1 MVKLTDELRTKIIW
15 EYRHGFEAN
24 RSKNS
29 LFQSQKDIYSTKRND
44 ELLRSQIFWSCLRT
58 MQATCI
64 VNEPDVSRED
74 ENVLFQMEARNF
86 TDMFKTDYTNEHWD
100 FDRYMWLEDVAKY
113 WKAIFLFSGYDKKK
127 NVPIIQRIDPRF
139 VYPYNDGSLLVEDY
153 PFFGFDRVITRQE
166 LEKLPVAANKEFKEM
181 ILNHYDVYINGLE
194 TEDAFLRSIA
204 TCYNSTT
211 GHYTIHYHYTYI
223 YDEETGENKLYLV
236 LMLCDQILDIYDVP
250 ETNNV
255 IPVAVY
261 GFAYD
266 AQDWRGTSLCNI
278 VEDGH
283 RTEQLLLNLYKI
295 KVTREAMGG
304 NIFIDEQVFMNNINT
319 LKNQSIKNRWF
330 PVKMRDLTK
339 PISSMVY
346 ELPQTQISTD
356 LYNSLWMIKNKA
368 LAESFTNATAQWLGL
383 SSNSDPNTA
392 TASKI
397 QKINA
402 NMITSLQN
410 QILAY
415 GTKEFAELYRD
426 FMLYHRRNSS
436 KKVIRR
442 VNNGLSGTY
451 KKVNKNDIKWDFSI
465 MIVDPI
471 LRDIMYQEKKAAY
484 VEQYNM
490 LVSDPKTPPFLLNNI
505 RKAIAYYN
513 GLDESEIDSVT
524 ELQPE
529 EYQCKMDVLLLNQ
542 DMSIYI
548 PQNANVQMRLWYY
561 NRADD
566 TDAKFRAIQAL
577 QYMVSKGLGSTETN
591 MAAQPKVTDFKMA
604 WMEWMQDSMGIN
616 YDTVNNLDSWTGFSE
631 WSRANWSQNKGESL
645 NVWWMQSLD
654 VSNGIW

>member
-1 MVKLTDELRTKIIW
+1 MW
-15 EYRHGFEAN
+15 EYRHGYEAN

-29 LFQSQKDIYSTKRND
+29 LFMTQKDIYSTKRND
-44 ELLRSQIFWSCLRT
+44 ELLRSQIFWSVSRT

-64 VNEPDVSRED
+64 INEPDVSWED
-74 ENVLFQMEARNF
+74 ENVLYQMEARNF
-86 TDMFKTDYTNEHWD
+86 TDMYKTDYQNQNWW
-100 FDRYMWLEDVAKY
+100 FDRYMWLEDVCKY
-113 WKAIFLFSGYDKKK
+113 WKAVFLFTWYDSKK
-127 NVPIIQRIDPRF
+127 NVPTVQRIDPRF
-139 VYPYNDGSLLVEDY
+139 VYPYNDGSLLVKDY
-153 PFFGFDRVITRQE
+153 PFFWFDRVITYKQ
-166 LEKLPVAANKEFKEM
+166 LEELPVSANKDFKEM
-181 ILNHYDVYINGLE
+181 IVHNYDVYINWLE
-194 TEDAFLRSIA
+194 TEDAFLRNIC
-204 TCYNSTT
+204 TCYNATT

-223 YDEETGENKLYLV
+223 YDEDTKENKLYLV

-250 ETNNV
+250 ETDNK
-255 IPVAVY
+255 IPIAVY

-266 AQDWRGTSLCNI
+266 AQDWWGTSLVNI
-278 VEDGH
+278 IEDWH

-295 KVTREAMGG
+295 KVTREAMWG

-346 ELPQTQISTD
+346 ELPQSQISSD
-356 LYNSLWMIKNKA
+356 LYNSLGMIKNKA

-410 QILAY
+410 QILSY
-415 GTKEFAELYRD
+415 WTKDFAELYRD
-426 FMLYHRRNSS
+426 FMLYHWRNSS

-442 VNNGLSGTY
+442 VNNWLSWTY
-451 KKVNKNDIKWDFSI
+451 KKVSKKDIRGDFSI

-471 LRDIMYQEKKAAY
+471 IKDIIYQEKKNAY
-484 VEQYNM
+484 MWQYNM

-505 RKAIAYYN
+505 RRAIAYYD

-524 ELQPE
+524 EMSPE
-529 EYQCKMDVLLLNQ
+529 DYQCKMDVLLLNQ
-542 DMSIYI
+542 NISIYI
-548 PQNANVQMRLWYY
+548 PQNANIQMRLWYY
-561 NRADD
+561 NRAED

-577 QYMVSKGLGSTETN
+577 QYMVQQWLGTTEMN
-591 MAAQPKVTDFKMA
+591 MAEQPKVTDFKSA
-604 WMEWMQDSMGIN
+604 WEDNNPLNIN
-616 YDTVNNLDSWTGFSE
+616 YDTVNNLDSWTWMSE
-631 WSRANWSQNKGESL
+631 WSRVNRASHNNGDSL
-645 NVWWMQSLD
+645 NVWWMQNLN
-654 VSNGIW
+654 VSNGMG

>member
-1 MVKLTDELRTKIIW
+1 MW
-15 EYRHGFEAN
+15 EYRHGYEAN

-29 LFQSQKDIYSTKRND
+29 LFMTQKDIYSTKRND
-44 ELLRSQIFWSCLRT
+44 ELLRSQIFWSVSRT

-64 VNEPDVSRED
+64 INEPDVSWED
-74 ENVLFQMEARNF
+74 ENVLYQMEARNF
-86 TDMFKTDYTNEHWD
+86 TDMYKTDYQNQNWW
-100 FDRYMWLEDVAKY
+100 FDRYMWLEDVCKY
-113 WKAIFLFSGYDKKK
+113 WKAVFLFTWYDSKK
-127 NVPIIQRIDPRF
+127 NVPTVQRIDPRF
-139 VYPYNDGSLLVEDY
+139 VYPYNDGSLLVKDY
-153 PFFGFDRVITRQE
+153 PFFWFDRVITYKQ
-166 LEKLPVAANKEFKEM
+166 LEELPVSANKDFKEM
-181 ILNHYDVYINGLE
+181 IVHNYDVYINWLE
-194 TEDAFLRSIA
+194 TEDAFLRNIC
-204 TCYNSTT
+204 TCYNATT

-223 YDEETGENKLYLV
+223 YDEDTKENKLYLV

-250 ETNNV
+250 ETDNK
-255 IPVAVY
+255 IPIAVY

-266 AQDWRGTSLCNI
+266 AQDWRGTSLVNI
-278 VEDGH
+278 IEDWH

-295 KVTREAMGG
+295 KVTREAMWG

-346 ELPQTQISTD
+346 ELPQSQISSD
-356 LYNSLWMIKNKA
+356 LYNSLGMIKNKA

-410 QILAY
+410 QILSY
-415 GTKEFAELYRD
+415 WTKDFAELYRD
-426 FMLYHRRNSS
+426 FMLYHWRNSS

-442 VNNGLSGTY
+442 VNNWLSWTY
-451 KKVNKNDIKWDFSI
+451 KKVSKKDIRGDFSI

-471 LRDIMYQEKKAAY
+471 IKDIIYQEKKNAY
-484 VEQYNM
+484 MWQYNM

-505 RKAIAYYN
+505 RRAIAYYD

-524 ELQPE
+524 EMSPE
-529 EYQCKMDVLLLNQ
+529 DYQCKMDVLLLNQ
-542 DMSIYI
+542 NISIYI
-548 PQNANVQMRLWYY
+548 PQNANIQMRLWYY
-561 NRADD
+561 NRAED

-577 QYMVSKGLGSTETN
+577 QYMVQQWLGTTEMN
-591 MAAQPKVTDFKMA
+591 MAEQPKVTDFKSA
-604 WMEWMQDSMGIN
+604 WEDNNPLNIN
-616 YDTVNNLDSWTGFSE
+616 YDTVNNLDSWTWMSE
-631 WSRANWSQNKGESL
+631 WSRVNRASHNKGDSL
-645 NVWWMQSLD
+645 NVWWMQNLN
-654 VSNGIW
+654 VSNGMG

>member
-1 MVKLTDELRTKIIW
+1 MW
-15 EYRHGFEAN
+15 EYRHGYEAN

-29 LFQSQKDIYSTKRND
+29 LFMTQKDIYSTKRND
-44 ELLRSQIFWSCLRT
+44 ELLRSQIFWSVSRT

-64 VNEPDVSRED
+64 INEPDVSWED
-74 ENVLFQMEARNF
+74 ENVLYQMEARNF
-86 TDMFKTDYTNEHWD
+86 TDMYKTDYQNQNWW
-100 FDRYMWLEDVAKY
+100 FDRYMWLEDVCKY
-113 WKAIFLFSGYDKKK
+113 WKAVFLFTWYDSKK
-127 NVPIIQRIDPRF
+127 NVPTVQRIDPRF
-139 VYPYNDGSLLVEDY
+139 VYPYNDGSLLVKDY
-153 PFFGFDRVITRQE
+153 PFFWFDRVITYKQ
-166 LEKLPVAANKEFKEM
+166 LEELPVSANKDFKEM
-181 ILNHYDVYINGLE
+181 IIHHYDVYLNGLE
-194 TEDAFLRSIA
+194 TEDAFLRNIC

-223 YDEETGENKLYLV
+223 YDEEAKENKLYLV

-250 ETNNV
+250 ETDNK
-255 IPVAVY
+255 IPIAVY

-266 AQDWRGTSLCNI
+266 SQDWWGTSLVNI
-278 VEDGH
+278 IEDWH

-346 ELPQTQISTD
+346 ELPQSQISSD
-356 LYNSLWMIKNKA
+356 LYNSLGMIKNKA

-410 QILAY
+410 QILSY
-415 GTKEFAELYRD
+415 WTKDFAELYRD
-426 FMLYHRRNSS
+426 FMLYHWRNSS

-442 VNNGLSGTY
+442 VNNWLSWTY
-451 KKVNKNDIKWDFSI
+451 KKVSKKDIRGDFSI

-471 LRDIMYQEKKAAY
+471 IKDIIYQEKKAAY
-484 VEQYNM
+484 MWQYNM

-505 RKAIAYYN
+505 RRAIAYYD

-524 ELQPE
+524 EMSPE
-529 EYQCKMDVLLLNQ
+529 DYQCKMDVLLLNQ
-542 DMSIYI
+542 NISIYI
-548 PQNANVQMRLWYY
+548 PQNANIQMRLWYY
-561 NRADD
+561 NRAED

-577 QYMVSKGLGSTETN
+577 QYMVQQWLGTTEMN
-591 MAAQPKVTDFKMA
+591 MASQPKVTDFKSA
-604 WMEWMQDSMGIN
+604 WENNDPLTNIN
-616 YDTVNNLDSWTGFSE
+616 YDTVNNLDSWTWMSE
-631 WSRANWSQNKGESL
+631 GSRANRSQNKSL
-645 NVWWMQSLD
+645 NVSWMQSID
-654 VSNGIW
+654 ASNGIG

>member
-15 EYRHGFEAN
+15 EYRHGFDAN

-29 LFQSQKDIYSTKRND
+29 LFQSQKDIYATKKND
-44 ELLRSQIFWSCLRT
+44 ELLKSQLFWSTSRT

-64 VNEPDVSRED
+64 INEPDVSWED
-74 ENVLFQMEARNF
+74 ENVLYQMEARNF
-86 TDMFKTDYTNEHWD
+86 TDMFKTDYVNERWD
-100 FDRYMWLEDVAKY
+100 FDRYMWLEDVCKY
-113 WKAIFLFSGYDKKK
+113 WKAVFLFSGYDKKK
-127 NVPIIQRIDPRF
+127 NVPTVQRIDPRF
-139 VYPYNDGSLLVEDY
+139 VYPYNDWSLQVKDY
-153 PFFGFDRVITRQE
+153 PFFWFDRVITRKQ
-166 LEKLPVAANKEFKEM
+166 LEELPVSANKEFKEM
-181 ILNHYDVYINGLE
+181 IINNYDVYINGLE
-194 TEDAFLRSIA
+194 TEDAFLRSIS
-204 TCYNSTT
+204 TCYNATT

-250 ETNNV
+250 ETHNI
-255 IPVAVY
+255 IPIAVY

-266 AQDWRGTSLCNI
+266 SQDWWGTSLVNI
-278 VEDGH
+278 IEDWH

-330 PVKMRDLTK
+330 PVKMRDMTK

-356 LYNSLWMIKNKA
+356 LYNSLAMIKNKA

-383 SSNSDPNTA
+383 SENSDPNTA

-410 QILAY
+410 QILSY
-415 GTKEFAELYRD
+415 WTKDFAELYRD
-426 FMLYHRRNSS
+426 FMLYYWKDSS

-442 VNNGLSGTY
+442 TNNGLSWTY
-451 KKVNKNDIKWDFSI
+451 KKVTKKDIRGDFQI
-465 MIVDPI
+465 MVVDPI
-471 LRDIMYQEKKAAY
+471 LKDIIYTEKKNAY
-484 VEQYNM
+484 MEQYQM
-490 LVSDPKTPPFLLNNI
+490 LVNDPKTPPFLLNNI
-505 RKAIAYYN
+505 RRAIWYYN
-513 GLDESEIDSVT
+513 GLDESEIDSIN
-524 ELQPE
+524 ELSME
-529 EYQCKMDVLLLNQ
+529 DYQCKQDVLLLNQ
-542 DMSIYI
+542 NISIYI
-548 PQNANVQMRLWYY
+548 PVNCNIQMRLWYY
-561 NRADD
+561 NRAED

-577 QYMVSKGLGSTETN
+577 QYMVSQWLGTEEMN

-604 WMEWMQDSMGIN
+604 WEKWNPLTNIN
-616 YDTVNNLDSWTGFSE
+616 YDTVDNVNSWTWFDV
-631 WSRANWSQNKGESL
+631 WSHASRWESL
-645 NVWWMQSLD
+645 NVWWMQNLN
-654 VSNGIW
+654 VSNGIG

>member
-1 MVKLTDELRTKIIW
+1 MVKLTDELYQKILW
-15 EYRHGFEAN
+15 EYRHGYEAN

-29 LFQSQKDIYSTKRND
+29 LFMTQKDIYSTKRND
-44 ELLRSQIFWSCLRT
+44 ELLRSQIFWSVSRT

-64 VNEPDVSRED
+64 VNEPDVSWED
-74 ENVLFQMEARNF
+74 ENVLYQMEARNF
-86 TDMFKTDYTNEHWD
+86 TDMFKTDYVNEHWD
-100 FDRYMWLEDVAKY
+100 FDRYMWLEDIAKY
-113 WKAIFLFSGYDKKK
+113 WKAVFLFSGYDNKK
-127 NVPIIQRIDPRF
+127 NVPIVQRIDPRF
-139 VYPYNDGSLLVEDY
+139 VYPYNDGSLLVKDY
-153 PFFGFDRVITRQE
+153 PFFWFDRVVTRAE
-166 LEKLPVAANKEFKEM
+166 LEKLPVSTNKEFKEQ
-181 ILNHYDVYINGLE
+181 ILGNYDTYINWLE
-194 TEDAFLRSIA
+194 TEDAFLRNIC
-204 TCYNSTT
+204 TCYNATT

-223 YDEETGENKLYLV
+223 YDKESWENKLYLV
-236 LMLCDQILDIYDVP
+236 LMLSDRILDIYDVP
-250 ETNNV
+250 ETDNI

-266 AQDWRGTSLCNI
+266 AQDWRWTSLVNI
-278 VEDGH
+278 IEDGH

-356 LYNSLWMIKNKA
+356 LYNSLGMIKNKA

-383 SSNSDPNTA
+383 SANSDPNTA

-426 FMLYHRRNSS
+426 FMLYHWRNSS

-442 VNNGLSGTY
+442 VNNWLSWTY
-451 KKVNKNDIKWDFSI
+451 KKVSKKDIRWDFSI
-465 MIVDPI
+465 MVVDPI
-471 LRDIMYQEKKAAY
+471 LKDIMYQEKKAAY
-484 VEQYNM
+484 MEQYNM

-505 RKAIAYYN
+505 RRAIAYYN
-513 GLDESEIDSVT
+513 WLDESEIDSIT
-524 ELQPE
+524 EMSPE
-529 EYQCKMDVLLLNQ
+529 DYQCKMDVLLLNQ
-542 DMSIYI
+542 NVSIYI
-548 PQNANVQMRLWYY
+548 PQNANIQMRLWYY
-561 NRADD
+561 NRAED

-577 QYMVSKGLGSTETN
+577 QYMVKQWLGTVEEN
-591 MAAQPKVTDFKMA
+591 MAAQPKVTDFKEA
-604 WMEWMQDSMGIN
+604 WENNDPLTNIN
-616 YDTVNNLDSWTGFSE
+616 YDTVNNLDSWTGMSE
-631 WSRANWSQNKGESL
+631 GSRANWSSKWDSL
-645 NVWWMQSLD
+645 NVSWMQSINT
-654 VSNGIW
+654 SNGMG

>member
-1 MVKLTDELRTKIIW
+1 MW
-15 EYRHGFEAN
+15 EYRHGYEAN

-29 LFQSQKDIYSTKRND
+29 LFMTQKDIYSTKRND
-44 ELLRSQIFWSCLRT
+44 ELLRSQIFWSVSRT

-64 VNEPDVSRED
+64 INEPDVSWED
-74 ENVLFQMEARNF
+74 ENVLYQMEARNF
-86 TDMFKTDYTNEHWD
+86 TDMYKTDYQNQNWW
-100 FDRYMWLEDVAKY
+100 FDRYMWLEDVCKY
-113 WKAIFLFSGYDKKK
+113 WKAVFLFTWYDSKK
-127 NVPIIQRIDPRF
+127 NVPTVQRIDPRF
-139 VYPYNDGSLLVEDY
+139 VYPYNDGSLLVKDY
-153 PFFGFDRVITRQE
+153 PFFWFDRVITYKQ
-166 LEKLPVAANKEFKEM
+166 LEELPVSANKDFKEM
-181 ILNHYDVYINGLE
+181 IVHNYDVYINWLE
-194 TEDAFLRSIA
+194 TEDAFLRNIC
-204 TCYNSTT
+204 TCYNATT

-223 YDEETGENKLYLV
+223 YDEDTKENKLYLV

-250 ETNNV
+250 ETDNK
-255 IPVAVY
+255 IPIAVY

-266 AQDWRGTSLCNI
+266 AQDWWGTSLVNI
-278 VEDGH
+278 IEDWH

-295 KVTREAMGG
+295 KVTREAMWG

-346 ELPQTQISTD
+346 ELPQSQISSD
-356 LYNSLWMIKNKA
+356 LYNSLGMIKNKA

-410 QILAY
+410 QILSY
-415 GTKEFAELYRD
+415 WTKDFAELYRD
-426 FMLYHRRNSS
+426 FMLYHWRNSS

-442 VNNGLSGTY
+442 VNNWLSWTY
-451 KKVNKNDIKWDFSI
+451 KKVSKKDIRGDFSI

-471 LRDIMYQEKKAAY
+471 IKDIIYQEKKNAY
-484 VEQYNM
+484 MWQYNM

-505 RKAIAYYN
+505 RRAIAYYD

-524 ELQPE
+524 EMSPE
-529 EYQCKMDVLLLNQ
+529 DYQCKMDVLLLNQ
-542 DMSIYI
+542 NISIYI
-548 PQNANVQMRLWYY
+548 PQNANIQMRLWYY
-561 NRADD
+561 NRAED

-577 QYMVSKGLGSTETN
+577 QYMVQQWLGTTEMN
-591 MAAQPKVTDFKMA
+591 MAEQPKVTDFKSA
-604 WMEWMQDSMGIN
+604 WENNDPLTNIN
-616 YDTVNNLDSWTGFSE
+616 YDTVNNLDSGTWMSE
-631 WSRANWSQNKGESL
+631 GSRANRSQNKSL
-645 NVWWMQSLD
+645 NVSWMQSID
-654 VSNGIW
+654 ASNGIG

>member
-1 MVKLTDELRTKIIW
+1 MVKLTDELRQKIIW
-15 EYRHGFEAN
+15 EYRHGYEAN

-29 LFQSQKDIYSTKRND
+29 LFMSQKDIYSTKRND

-64 VNEPDVSRED
+64 VNEPDVSWED
-74 ENVLFQMEARNF
+74 ENVLYQMEARNF
-86 TDMFKTDYTNEHWD
+86 TDMFKTDYVNEHWD

-113 WKAIFLFSGYDKKK
+113 WKAVFLFSGYDKKK
-127 NVPIIQRIDPRF
+127 NVPTVQRIDPRF
-139 VYPYNDGSLLVEDY
+139 IYPYNDGSLLVKDY
-153 PFFGFDRVITRQE
+153 PFFWFDRVITYKQ
-166 LEKLPVAANKEFKEM
+166 LEELPVSANPDFKEM
-181 ILNHYDVYINGLE
+181 ILHNYDVYLNGLE
-194 TEDAFLRSIA
+194 TEDAFLRNIC

-223 YDEETGENKLYLV
+223 YDEDTGENKLYLV

-250 ETNNV
+250 ETDNI
-255 IPVAVY
+255 IPIAVY

-266 AQDWRGTSLCNI
+266 AQDWWGTSLVNI
-278 VEDGH
+278 VEDWH

-295 KVTREAMGG
+295 KVTREAMGW

-330 PVKMRDLTK
+330 PVKMRDITK

-356 LYNSLWMIKNKA
+356 LYNSLGMIKNKA

-383 SSNSDPNTA
+383 SNNSDPSTA

-410 QILAY
+410 QILSY
-415 GTKEFAELYRD
+415 WTKDFAELYRA
-426 FMLYHRRNSS
+426 FMLYYWRNSS

-442 VNNGLSGTY
+442 VNNWLSWTY
-451 KKVNKNDIKWDFSI
+451 KKVSKKDIRGDFSI
-465 MIVDPI
+465 MVVDPI
-471 LRDIMYQEKKAAY
+471 LKSIMYDEKKTAY
-484 VEQYNM
+484 QEQYNM
-490 LVSDPKTPPFLLNNI
+490 LVNDPRTPPFLLNNI
-505 RKAIAYYN
+505 RRAIAYYN
-513 GLDESEIDSVT
+513 WLDESEIDSVT
-524 ELQPE
+524 EMSME
-529 EYQCKMDVLLLNQ
+529 DYQCKQDVLLLNQ
-542 DMSIYI
+542 NVSIYI
-548 PQNANVQMRLWYY
+548 PVNANIQMRLWYY
-561 NRADD
+561 NRAED

-577 QYMVSKGLGSTETN
+577 QYMVSQWLGTEEMN
-591 MAAQPKVTDFKMA
+591 MAQQTKVTDFKSA
-604 WMEWMQDSMGIN
+604 WENNDPLTNIN
-616 YDTVNNLDSWTGFSE
+616 YWTVDNLDSWTWFE
-631 WSRANWSQNKGESL
+631 TWSHANRWESM

-654 VSNGIW
+654 VSNGIG

>member
-1 MVKLTDELRTKIIW
+1 MW
-15 EYRHGFEAN
+15 EYRHGYEAN

-29 LFQSQKDIYSTKRND
+29 LFMTQKDIYSTKRND
-44 ELLRSQIFWSCLRT
+44 ELLRSQIFWSVSRT

-64 VNEPDVSRED
+64 INEPDVSWED
-74 ENVLFQMEARNF
+74 ENVLYQMEARNF
-86 TDMFKTDYTNEHWD
+86 TDMYKTDYQNQNWW
-100 FDRYMWLEDVAKY
+100 FDRYMWLEDVCKY
-113 WKAIFLFSGYDKKK
+113 WKAVFLFTWYDSKK
-127 NVPIIQRIDPRF
+127 NVPTVQRIDPRF
-139 VYPYNDGSLLVEDY
+139 VYPYNDGSLLVKDY
-153 PFFGFDRVITRQE
+153 PFFWFDRVITYKQ
-166 LEKLPVAANKEFKEM
+166 LEELPVSANKDFKEM
-181 ILNHYDVYINGLE
+181 IIHHYDVYLNWLE
-194 TEDAFLRSIA
+194 TEDAFLRNIC

-223 YDEETGENKLYLV
+223 YDEETKENKLYLV

-250 ETNNV
+250 ETDNK
-255 IPVAVY
+255 IPIAVY

-266 AQDWRGTSLCNI
+266 AQDWWGTSLVNI
-278 VEDGH
+278 IEDWH

-295 KVTREAMGG
+295 KVTREAMWG

-346 ELPQTQISTD
+346 ELPQSQISSD
-356 LYNSLWMIKNKA
+356 LYNSLGMIKNKA

-410 QILAY
+410 QILSY
-415 GTKEFAELYRD
+415 WTKDFAELYRD
-426 FMLYHRRNSS
+426 FMLYHWRDSS

-442 VNNGLSGTY
+442 VNNWLSWTY
-451 KKVNKNDIKWDFSI
+451 KKVSKKDIRGDFSI

-471 LRDIMYQEKKAAY
+471 IKDIIYQEKKAAY
-484 VEQYNM
+484 MGQYNM

-505 RKAIAYYN
+505 RRAIAYYD

-524 ELQPE
+524 EMSPE
-529 EYQCKMDVLLLNQ
+529 DYQCKMDVLLLNQ
-542 DMSIYI
+542 NISIYI
-548 PQNANVQMRLWYY
+548 PQNANIQMRLWYY
-561 NRADD
+561 NRAED

-577 QYMVSKGLGSTETN
+577 QYMVQQWLGTTEMN
-591 MAAQPKVTDFKMA
+591 MASQPKVTDFKSA
-604 WMEWMQDSMGIN
+604 WENNDPLTNIN
-616 YDTVNNLDSWTGFSE
+616 YDTVNNWDSGTWMSE
-631 WSRANWSQNKGESL
+631 GSRANRSQNKSL
-645 NVWWMQSLD
+645 NVSWMQSID
-654 VSNGIW
+654 ASNGIG

>member
-1 MVKLTDELRTKIIW
+1 MVKLTDELRQKIIW
-15 EYRHGFEAN
+15 EYRHGYEAN

-29 LFQSQKDIYSTKRND
+29 LFMSQKDIYSTKRND

-64 VNEPDVSRED
+64 VNEPDVSWED
-74 ENVLFQMEARNF
+74 ENVLYQMEARNF
-86 TDMFKTDYTNEHWD
+86 TDMFKTDYVNEHWD

-113 WKAIFLFSGYDKKK
+113 WKAVFLFSGYDKKK
-127 NVPIIQRIDPRF
+127 NVPIVQRIDPRF
-139 VYPYNDGSLLVEDY
+139 IYPYNDGSLLVKDY
-153 PFFGFDRVITRQE
+153 PFFWFDRVITYKQ
-166 LEKLPVAANKEFKEM
+166 LEALPVSANKDFKEM
-181 ILNHYDVYINGLE
+181 ILHNYDVYLNGLE
-194 TEDAFLRSIA
+194 TEDAFLRNIC

-223 YDEETGENKLYLV
+223 YDEDTGDNKLYLV

-250 ETNNV
+250 ETDNI

-266 AQDWRGTSLCNI
+266 AQDWWGTSLVNI
-278 VEDGH
+278 IEDWH

-295 KVTREAMGG
+295 KVTREAMGW

-346 ELPQTQISTD
+346 ELPQSQISSD
-356 LYNSLWMIKNKA
+356 LYNSLGMIKNKA

-383 SSNSDPNTA
+383 SWNSDPNTA

-410 QILAY
+410 QILSY
-415 GTKEFAELYRD
+415 WTKDFAELYRA
-426 FMLYHRRNSS
+426 FMLYYWRNSS
-436 KKVIRR
+436 KKVVRR
-442 VNNGLSGTY
+442 VNNGLSWTY
-451 KKVNKNDIKWDFSI
+451 KKVSKKDIKWDFSI
-465 MIVDPI
+465 MVVDPI
-471 LRDIMYQEKKAAY
+471 LKSIMYDEKKAAY
-484 VEQYNM
+484 TEQYNM
-490 LVSDPKTPPFLLNNI
+490 LVNDPRTQPFLLNNI
-505 RKAIAYYN
+505 RRAIAYYN
-513 GLDESEIDSVT
+513 WLDESEIDSIT
-524 ELQPE
+524 EMSME
-529 EYQCKMDVLLLNQ
+529 DYQCKQDVLLLNQ
-542 DMSIYI
+542 NISIYI
-548 PQNANVQMRLWYY
+548 PVDCNIQMRLWYY
-561 NRADD
+561 NRAED

-577 QYMVSKGLGSTETN
+577 QYMVAQWLGTTDMN
-591 MAAQPKVTDFKMA
+591 TAQQTKVTDFKAA
-604 WMEWMQDSMGIN
+604 WENNDPLTNINFWTVDNVDSG
-616 YDTVNNLDSWTGFSE
+616 TWFEV
-631 WSRANWSQNKGESL
+631 WSHANRWQSM

-654 VSNGIW
+654 VSNGIG

>member
-1 MVKLTDELRTKIIW
+1 MW
-15 EYRHGFEAN
+15 EYRHGYEAN

-29 LFQSQKDIYSTKRND
+29 LFMTQKDIYSTKRND
-44 ELLRSQIFWSCLRT
+44 ELLRSQIFWSVSRT

-64 VNEPDVSRED
+64 INEPDVSWED
-74 ENVLFQMEARNF
+74 ENVLYQMEARNF
-86 TDMFKTDYTNEHWD
+86 TDMYKTDYQNQNWW
-100 FDRYMWLEDVAKY
+100 FDRYMWLEDVCKY
-113 WKAIFLFSGYDKKK
+113 WKAVFLFTWYDSKK
-127 NVPIIQRIDPRF
+127 NVPTVQRIDPRF
-139 VYPYNDGSLLVEDY
+139 VYPYNDGSLLVKDY
-153 PFFGFDRVITRQE
+153 PFFWFDRVITYKQ
-166 LEKLPVAANKEFKEM
+166 LEELPVSANKDFKEM
-181 ILNHYDVYINGLE
+181 IVNNYDVYINWLE
-194 TEDAFLRSIA
+194 TEDAFLRNIC
-204 TCYNSTT
+204 TCYNATT

-223 YDEETGENKLYLV
+223 YDEDTKENKLYLV

-250 ETNNV
+250 ETDNK
-255 IPVAVY
+255 IPIAVY

-266 AQDWRGTSLCNI
+266 AQDWWGTSLVNI
-278 VEDGH
+278 IEDWH

-295 KVTREAMGG
+295 KVTREAMWG

-346 ELPQTQISTD
+346 ELPQSQISSD
-356 LYNSLWMIKNKA
+356 LYNSLGMIKNKA

-410 QILAY
+410 QILSY
-415 GTKEFAELYRD
+415 WTKDFAELYRD
-426 FMLYHRRNSS
+426 FMLYHWRNSS

-442 VNNGLSGTY
+442 VNNWLSWTY
-451 KKVNKNDIKWDFSI
+451 KKVSKKDIRGDFSI

-471 LRDIMYQEKKAAY
+471 IKDIIYQEKKNAY
-484 VEQYNM
+484 MWQYNM

-505 RKAIAYYN
+505 RRAIAYYD

-524 ELQPE
+524 EMSPE
-529 EYQCKMDVLLLNQ
+529 DYQCKMDVLLLNQ
-542 DMSIYI
+542 NISIYI
-548 PQNANVQMRLWYY
+548 PQNANIQMRLWYY
-561 NRADD
+561 NRAED

-577 QYMVSKGLGSTETN
+577 QYMVQQWLGTTEMN
-591 MAAQPKVTDFKMA
+591 MAEQPKVTDFKSA
-604 WMEWMQDSMGIN
+604 WENNDPLTNIN
-616 YDTVNNLDSWTGFSE
+616 YDTVNNLDSGTWMSE
-631 WSRANWSQNKGESL
+631 GSRVNRSQNKSL
-645 NVWWMQSLD
+645 NVSWMQSID
-654 VSNGIW
+654 ASNGIG

>member
-1 MVKLTDELRTKIIW
+1 MW
-15 EYRHGFEAN
+15 EYRHGYEAN

-29 LFQSQKDIYSTKRND
+29 LFMTQKDIYSTKRND
-44 ELLRSQIFWSCLRT
+44 ELLRSQIFWSVSRT

-64 VNEPDVSRED
+64 INEPDVSWED
-74 ENVLFQMEARNF
+74 ENVLYQMEARNF
-86 TDMFKTDYTNEHWD
+86 TDMYKTDYQNQNWW
-100 FDRYMWLEDVAKY
+100 FDRYMWLEDVCKY
-113 WKAIFLFSGYDKKK
+113 WKAVFLFTWYDSKK
-127 NVPIIQRIDPRF
+127 NVPTVQRIDPRF
-139 VYPYNDGSLLVEDY
+139 VYPYNDGSLLVKDY
-153 PFFGFDRVITRQE
+153 PFFWFDRVITYKQ
-166 LEKLPVAANKEFKEM
+166 LEELPVSANKDFKEM
-181 ILNHYDVYINGLE
+181 IVHNYDVYINWLE
-194 TEDAFLRSIA
+194 TEDAFLRNIC
-204 TCYNSTT
+204 TCYNATT

-223 YDEETGENKLYLV
+223 YDEDTKENKLYLV

-250 ETNNV
+250 ETDNK
-255 IPVAVY
+255 IPIAVY

-266 AQDWRGTSLCNI
+266 AQDWWGTSLVNI
-278 VEDGH
+278 IEDWH

-295 KVTREAMGG
+295 KVTREAMWG

-346 ELPQTQISTD
+346 ELPQSQISSD
-356 LYNSLWMIKNKA
+356 LYNSLGMIKNKA

-410 QILAY
+410 QILSY
-415 GTKEFAELYRD
+415 WTKDFAELYRD
-426 FMLYHRRNSS
+426 FMLYHWRNSS

-442 VNNGLSGTY
+442 VNNWLSWTY
-451 KKVNKNDIKWDFSI
+451 KKVSKKDIRGDFSI

-471 LRDIMYQEKKAAY
+471 IKDIIYQEKKNAY
-484 VEQYNM
+484 MWQYNM

-505 RKAIAYYN
+505 RRAIAYYD

-524 ELQPE
+524 EMSPE
-529 EYQCKMDVLLLNQ
+529 DYQCKMDVLLLNQ
-542 DMSIYI
+542 NVNIFI
-548 PQNANVQMRLWYY
+548 PQNANIQMRLWYY
-561 NRADD
+561 NRAED

-577 QYMVSKGLGSTETN
+577 QYMVQQWLGTTEMN
-591 MAAQPKVTDFKMA
+591 MAQQPKVTDFKSA
-604 WMEWMQDSMGIN
+604 WEDNNPLNIN
-616 YDTVNNLDSWTGFSE
+616 YDTVNNLDSWTWMSE
-631 WSRANWSQNKGESL
+631 WSRANWSSRWDSL
-645 NVWWMQSLD
+645 NVWWMQNLN
-654 VSNGIW
+654 VSNGMG

>member
-1 MVKLTDELRTKIIW
+1 MW
-15 EYRHGFEAN
+15 EYRHGYEAN

-29 LFQSQKDIYSTKRND
+29 LFMTQKDIYSTKRND
-44 ELLRSQIFWSCLRT
+44 ELLRSQIFWSVSRT

-64 VNEPDVSRED
+64 INEPDVSWED
-74 ENVLFQMEARNF
+74 ENVLYQMEARNF
-86 TDMFKTDYTNEHWD
+86 TDMYKTDYQNQNWW
-100 FDRYMWLEDVAKY
+100 FDRYMWLEDVCKY
-113 WKAIFLFSGYDKKK
+113 WKAVFLFTWYDSKK
-127 NVPIIQRIDPRF
+127 NVPTVQRIDPRF
-139 VYPYNDGSLLVEDY
+139 VYPYNDGSLLVKDY
-153 PFFGFDRVITRQE
+153 PFFWFDRVITYKQ
-166 LEKLPVAANKEFKEM
+166 LEELPVSANKDFKEM
-181 ILNHYDVYINGLE
+181 IIHNYDVYINWLE
-194 TEDAFLRSIA
+194 TEDAFLRNIC
-204 TCYNSTT
+204 TCYNATT

-223 YDEETGENKLYLV
+223 YDEDSKENKLYLV

-250 ETNNV
+250 ETDNK
-255 IPVAVY
+255 IPIAVY

-266 AQDWRGTSLCNI
+266 AQDWWGTSLVNI
-278 VEDGH
+278 IEDWH

-295 KVTREAMGG
+295 KVTREAMWG

-346 ELPQTQISTD
+346 ELPQSQISSD
-356 LYNSLWMIKNKA
+356 LYNSLGMIKNKA

-410 QILAY
+410 QILSY
-415 GTKEFAELYRD
+415 WTKDFAELYRD
-426 FMLYHRRNSS
+426 FMLYHWRNSS

-442 VNNGLSGTY
+442 VNNWLSWTY
-451 KKVNKNDIKWDFSI
+451 KKVSKKDIRGDFSI

-471 LRDIMYQEKKAAY
+471 IKDIIYQEKKNAY
-484 VEQYNM
+484 MWQYNM

-505 RKAIAYYN
+505 RRAIAYYD

-524 ELQPE
+524 EMSPE
-529 EYQCKMDVLLLNQ
+529 DYQCKMDVLLLNQ
-542 DMSIYI
+542 NISIYI
-548 PQNANVQMRLWYY
+548 PQNANIQMRLWYY
-561 NRADD
+561 NRAED

-577 QYMVSKGLGSTETN
+577 QYMVQQWLGTTEMN
-591 MAAQPKVTDFKMA
+591 MAEQPKVTDFKSA
-604 WMEWMQDSMGIN
+604 WEDNNPLNIN
-616 YDTVNNLDSWTGFSE
+616 YDTVNNLDSWTWMSE
-631 WSRANWSQNKGESL
+631 WSRVNRATHNKGDSL
-645 NVWWMQSLD
+645 NVWWMQNLN
-654 VSNGIW
+654 VSNWMG

>member
-1 MVKLTDELRTKIIW
+1 MVKLTDELRQKIIW
-15 EYRHGFEAN
+15 EYRHGYEAN

-29 LFQSQKDIYSTKRND
+29 LFMSQKDIYSTKRND

-64 VNEPDVSRED
+64 VNEPDVSWED
-74 ENVLFQMEARNF
+74 ENVLYQMEARNF
-86 TDMFKTDYTNEHWD
+86 TDMFKTDYVNEHWD

-113 WKAIFLFSGYDKKK
+113 WKAVFLFSGYDKKK
-127 NVPIIQRIDPRF
+127 NVPIVQRIDPRF
-139 VYPYNDGSLLVEDY
+139 IYPYNDGSLLVKDY
-153 PFFGFDRVITRQE
+153 PFFWFDRVITYKQ
-166 LEKLPVAANKEFKEM
+166 LEALPVSANKDFKEM
-181 ILNHYDVYINGLE
+181 ILHNYDVYLNGLE
-194 TEDAFLRSIA
+194 TEDAFLRNIC

-223 YDEETGENKLYLV
+223 YDEDTGDNKLYLV

-250 ETNNV
+250 ETDNI

-266 AQDWRGTSLCNI
+266 AQDWWGTSLVNI
-278 VEDGH
+278 IEDWH

-295 KVTREAMGG
+295 KVTREAMGW

-346 ELPQTQISTD
+346 ELPQTQISSD
-356 LYNSLWMIKNKA
+356 LYNSLGMIKNKA

-383 SSNSDPNTA
+383 SWNSDPNTA

-410 QILAY
+410 QILSY
-415 GTKEFAELYRD
+415 WTKDFAELYRA
-426 FMLYHRRNSS
+426 FMLYYWRNSS
-436 KKVIRR
+436 KKVVRR
-442 VNNGLSGTY
+442 VNNGLSWTY
-451 KKVNKNDIKWDFSI
+451 KKVSKKDIKWDFSI
-465 MIVDPI
+465 MVVDPI
-471 LRDIMYQEKKAAY
+471 LKSIMYDEKKAAY
-484 VEQYNM
+484 TEQYNM
-490 LVSDPKTPPFLLNNI
+490 LVNDPRTQPFLLNNI
-505 RKAIAYYN
+505 RRAIAYYN
-513 GLDESEIDSVT
+513 WLDESEIDSIT
-524 ELQPE
+524 EMSME
-529 EYQCKMDVLLLNQ
+529 DYQCKQDVLLLNQ
-542 DMSIYI
+542 NISIYI
-548 PQNANVQMRLWYY
+548 PVDCNIQMRLWYY
-561 NRADD
+561 NRAED

-577 QYMVSKGLGSTETN
+577 QYMV
-591 MAAQPKVTDFKMA
+591 AQWLWTTDMNTASQSKVTDFKAA
-604 WMEWMQDSMGIN
+604 WENNDPLTNINFWTVDNVDSG
-616 YDTVNNLDSWTGFSE
+616 TWFEV
-631 WSRANWSQNKGESL
+631 WSHANRWQSM

-654 VSNGIW
+654 VSNGIG